1 MIFRVRFFF
10 TFSEIGGGEFASEMF
25 FEELVAFDF
34 VLELGSVYFEGFEQ
48 FVKVLIDVF
57 FLDDFFIVER
67 RTVGT
72 LEAAHHGEEETVS

>member
-1 MIFRVRFFF
+1 
-10 TFSEIGGGEFASEMF
+10 MF

-34 VLELGSVYFEGFEQ
+34 VLELSSVDFEGFEQ

-57 FLDDFFIVER
+57 FLDDFFVVER

-72 LEAAHHGEEETVS
+72 LKAAHHGKEETVA